1 MLSNAELTSRG
12 EADEKLEEYIKEWGV
27 RQFLLKNLYWK
38 EKGKLALRM
47 NLEALKENINEIG
60 QALTSEET
68 FSGSSLFIN
77 GGNSNYIK
85 AEDKS
90 LIKEHFPN
98 SVVLTIK
105 GVGHWL
111 HAEKPDEF
119 YEAVIEFINKS

>member
-1 MLSNAELTSRG
+1 
-12 EADEKLEEYIKEWGV
+12 
-27 RQFLLKNLYWK
+27 
-38 EKGKLALRM
+38 M